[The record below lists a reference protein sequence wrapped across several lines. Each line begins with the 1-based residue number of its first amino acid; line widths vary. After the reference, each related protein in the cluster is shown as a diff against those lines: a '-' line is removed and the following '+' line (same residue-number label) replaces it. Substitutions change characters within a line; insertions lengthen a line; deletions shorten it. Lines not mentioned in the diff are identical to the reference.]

1 MSKFIKRMLI
11 MIFTI
16 LMIIGIASVSNAA
29 EDVIVALDPGHGGN
43 DSGAVGGNLVE
54 KELTWKIA
62 TRVKEILDAEP
73 GITGVLTKDYNESLD
88 RETRARRA
96 LANGADLLVSFHINS
111 NGSSNSLSGAEV
123 YITHDTT
130 QKRFYEYSNILGLDI
145 LQNLRNVGVPSHSSK
160 PLTRVGADWD
170 VYQDGV
176 IADYYGIIS
185 WPMHLGIPGM
195 IIEHAFINNPYDRA
209 NYLNDNMLNKMAEA
223 DAKAIIENKE
233 LFRIDK
239 TKNTVQAVLNNIYYD
254 SNTGSVKGTLL
265 YDELINNR
273 VFDQTNP
280 IVNLVSTD
288 GRVKVQGSVT
298 KDAAYTYSYDINIM
312 NLDPYKEYVL
322 QVETPNKGAIPY
334 NSTLNLSL
342 PTGRLGTIYGME
354 IDIENNKMK
363 FNAPPYDG
371 YVNAYSL
378 SDITTNGDRIEGRLV
393 VQEWLNG
400 VTQEEPKTNPKVM
413 LVAEDGTEINCEVGF
428 IEPYVYGFSC
438 KNQYIDKSK
447 KYEVYVESGTDKNIS
462 SHRKV
467 KIEYNDKQI
476 GFLDVY
482 TVSIVNGKLQFVY
495 DGYITSSEY
504 SEITLKGR
512 NVSGQLLVQEW
523 LNGTEQI
530 EPTTLPK
537 LVIKNNTGTE
547 VKELIMTYVE
557 PYVYSY
563 NIDIG
568 DLQQGEYTF
577 ELQGTN
583 PANTSNHQKII
594 INFKN
599 KELGRLGNNEIKILD
614 NKLVIES
621 ESTNYD
627 GYMTSSEYKNVTLN
641 GSKISG
647 QLVVQEWLNGTEQI
661 EPTTLPKLVIKNNTG
676 TEVKELTMTYVEP
689 YVYSYSIDI
698 SDLSDGEYLYEVQ
711 GTNPN
716 NISNHQKVEIQLNSQ
731 EVGQIGNKEIKVQ
744 SGKLVIEEVDNSY
757 DGYMTS
763 SEYKNV
769 RLDGSKISGQ
779 LVVQEWLNGTKQIR
793 PQTLPKLV
801 IKNSSGVEVKEVIM
815 TYVEPYV
822 YSYSIDISNLSDG
835 EYLYEVQGTNPNN
848 ISTHQKVEIQLN
860 SQEVGQIGNKEIK
873 VQSGKLVIEEV
884 DNSYDGYMTSSE
896 YKNVRLDGSKISGQ
910 LVVQEWLNGT
920 KQIRPQTLPK
930 LVIKNSSGV
939 EVKEVIMTYVEPY
952 VYSYSIDI
960 SNLSDGEYLYE
971 VQGTNPNNIST
982 HQKVEIQLNSQEVGQ
997 IGNKE
1002 IKVQSGKLVIEEVDN
1017 SYDGYMTSSEYKNVR
1032 LDGSKISGQLVVQ
1045 EWLNGTKQI
1054 RPQTLPKLV
1063 IKNSLGV
1070 EVKEVIMTYV
1080 EPYVYSY
1087 SIDISNLGD
1096 GEYLYEVQGTNPNN
1110 ISNHQNVIVELK
1122 DKALGNIGNYEVKI
1136 INGKLVIAEIE
1147 KKSKEVQNTIIN
1159 IEEDKK
1165 QEEKESKE
1173 VEVTE
1178 DKKQEELL
1186 NSNEL
1191 QKEKVVDVKE

>member
-254 SNTGSVKGTLL
+254 SNTGSVEGTLL

-476 GFLDVY
+476 GFLDV
-482 TVSIVNGKLQFVY
+482 
-495 DGYITSSEY
+495 
-504 SEITLKGR
+504 
-512 NVSGQLLVQEW
+512 
-523 LNGTEQI
+523 
-530 EPTTLPK
+530 
-537 LVIKNNTGTE
+537 
-547 VKELIMTYVE
+547 
-557 PYVYSY
+557 
-563 NIDIG
+563 
-568 DLQQGEYTF
+568 
-577 ELQGTN
+577 
-583 PANTSNHQKII
+583 
-594 INFKN
+594 
-599 KELGRLGNNEIKILD
+599 
-614 NKLVIES
+614 
-621 ESTNYD
+621 
-627 GYMTSSEYKNVTLN
+627 
-641 GSKISG
+641 
-647 QLVVQEWLNGTEQI
+647 
-661 EPTTLPKLVIKNNTG
+661 
-676 TEVKELTMTYVEP
+676 
-689 YVYSYSIDI
+689 
-698 SDLSDGEYLYEVQ
+698 
-711 GTNPN
+711 
-716 NISNHQKVEIQLNSQ
+716 
-731 EVGQIGNKEIKVQ
+731 
-744 SGKLVIEEVDNSY
+744 
-757 DGYMTS
+757 
-763 SEYKNV
+763 
-769 RLDGSKISGQ
+769 
-779 LVVQEWLNGTKQIR
+779 
-793 PQTLPKLV
+793 
-801 IKNSSGVEVKEVIM
+801 
-815 TYVEPYV
+815 
-822 YSYSIDISNLSDG
+822 
-835 EYLYEVQGTNPNN
+835 
-848 ISTHQKVEIQLN
+848 
-860 SQEVGQIGNKEIK
+860 
-873 VQSGKLVIEEV
+873 
-884 DNSYDGYMTSSE
+884 
-896 YKNVRLDGSKISGQ
+896 
-910 LVVQEWLNGT
+910 
-920 KQIRPQTLPK
+920 
-930 LVIKNSSGV
+930 
-939 EVKEVIMTYVEPY
+939 
-952 VYSYSIDI
+952 
-960 SNLSDGEYLYE
+960 
-971 VQGTNPNNIST
+971 
-982 HQKVEIQLNSQEVGQ
+982 
-997 IGNKE
+997 
-1002 IKVQSGKLVIEEVDN
+1002 
-1017 SYDGYMTSSEYKNVR
+1017 
-1032 LDGSKISGQLVVQ
+1032 
-1045 EWLNGTKQI
+1045 
-1054 RPQTLPKLV
+1054 
-1063 IKNSLGV
+1063 
-1070 EVKEVIMTYV
+1070 
-1080 EPYVYSY
+1080 
-1087 SIDISNLGD
+1087 
-1096 GEYLYEVQGTNPNN
+1096 
-1110 ISNHQNVIVELK
+1110 
-1122 DKALGNIGNYEVKI
+1122 
-1136 INGKLVIAEIE
+1136 
-1147 KKSKEVQNTIIN
+1147 
-1159 IEEDKK
+1159 
-1165 QEEKESKE
+1165 
-1173 VEVTE
+1173 
-1178 DKKQEELL
+1178 
-1186 NSNEL
+1186 
-1191 QKEKVVDVKE
+1191 